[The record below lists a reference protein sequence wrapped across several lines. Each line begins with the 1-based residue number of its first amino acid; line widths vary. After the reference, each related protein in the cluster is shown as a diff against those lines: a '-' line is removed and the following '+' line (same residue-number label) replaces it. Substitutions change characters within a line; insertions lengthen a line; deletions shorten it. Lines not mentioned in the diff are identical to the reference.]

1 MLMRTDPFREF
12 DRLSEALWGN
22 GTRPSVMPLTAYR
35 ENGVFVVHLDLP
47 GIDPGSIDVTV
58 EQNVLSVHAERQ
70 APADAAAEAL
80 IDERRYGAFDRQL
93 ILGDTL
99 DLDQLSA
106 SYDAGVLTI
115 KVPVSEQAQPR
126 KIEVA
131 AASGPKELA
140 S

>member
-1 MLMRTDPFREF
+1 MLMRTDPLREF
-12 DRLSEALWGN
+12 DRMSEALWN
-22 GTRPSVMPLTAYR
+22 GAHPTVMPLTAYR
-35 ENGVFVVHLDLP
+35 ENDAFVVHLDLP

-58 EQNVLSVHAERQ
+58 EQDVLSVHAERQ
-70 APADAAAEAL
+70 APASAATEAL

-93 ILGDTL
+93 ILGDML

-115 KVPVSEQAQPR
+115 RVPISERAQPR
-126 KIEVA
+126 RIEVA
-131 AASGPKELA
+131 AASEHKELT

>member
-22 GTRPSVMPLTAYR
+22 GTRPSVMPLAAYR
-35 ENGVFVVHLDLP
+35 ENGAFVVHLDLP
-47 GIDPGSIDVTV
+47 GIDPGRIDVTV

-70 APADAAAEAL
+70 APASGAMEAL

-93 ILGDTL
+93 VLGDML

-115 KVPVSEQAQPR
+115 KIPVSEQAQPR

-131 AASGPKELA
+131 AGSGPKELA

>member
-1 MLMRTDPFREF
+1 MLMRTDPLREL
-12 DRLSEALWGN
+12 DRLTGALWGS
-22 GTRPSVMPLTAYR
+22 GARPSVPLTAYD
-35 ENGVFVVHLDLP
+35 ENDALVVHLDLP

-58 EQNVLSVHAERQ
+58 EQNVLTVHAERE
-70 APADAAAEAL
+70 APASAATGAL

-115 KVPVSEQAQPR
+115 KVPVSAQAPPR
-126 KIEVA
+126 KIEVT
-131 AASGPKELA
+131 AASEPRELA

>member
-1 MLMRTDPFREF
+1 MLMRTDPFREL

-22 GTRPSVMPLTAYR
+22 GTRPSTMMPLTAYR
-35 ENGVFVVHLDLP
+35 ENGTFVVHLDLP
-47 GIDPGSIDVTV
+47 GFDPGSIDVTV
-58 EQNVLSVHAERQ
+58 EQNVLSVHAERE
-70 APADAAAEAL
+70 APAGATQAMV
-80 IDERRYGAFDRQL
+80 DERRYGAFDREL

-131 AASGPKELA
+131 AAPGAEELA
-140 S
+140 T